1 MNLDLILVIVLL
13 IIVGIVVAIDQY
25 RTEEPYTLGSEWDFT
40 KADFKPKNIDNT
52 K

>member
-1 MNLDLILVIVLL
+1 MDLNLVLVIILL
-13 IIVGIVVAIDQY
+13 IVVGIVVAIDQY

-40 KADFKPKNIDNT
+40 KADSKPKNIDNT

>member
-1 MNLDLILVIVLL
+1 MDLNLILVLILFLIVA
-13 IIVGIVVAIDQY
+13 IVVAIDQY

-40 KADFKPKNIDNT
+40 KTDFKPKSIDNN